1 MNLRIKSSKPYSTLW
16 VYIEDLPLRA
26 DTVIGEELLPT
37 IESLLNGLSP
47 EPGSNRGFLE
57 DVRQYHKSILDL
69 VTDDDM
75 WAWRRVE
82 TIAFGPQP
90 HYGKVGGFYPWK
102 VFETAFRLVPQGA
115 TQRERVG
122 YAIAV
127 TYFEFMRK
135 RVVRGHKLTQK

>member
-1 MNLRIKSSKPYSTLW
+1 MNLKIKSSKPYSTLW

-26 DTVIGEELLPT
+26 DTVIGKELLPT
-37 IESLLNGLSP
+37 VESLLNGLPP
-47 EPGSNRGFLE
+47 ESDDRGFLE
-57 DVRQYHKSILDL
+57 DIRQYHKFIIDR

-75 WAWRRVE
+75 WAWRKVE
-82 TIAFGPQP
+82 TVAFGPQP
-90 HYGKVGGFYPWK
+90 HYGKVEGFYPWR

-127 TYFEFMRK
+127 TYFEFMRR
-135 RVVRGHKLTQK
+135 RVVGRA